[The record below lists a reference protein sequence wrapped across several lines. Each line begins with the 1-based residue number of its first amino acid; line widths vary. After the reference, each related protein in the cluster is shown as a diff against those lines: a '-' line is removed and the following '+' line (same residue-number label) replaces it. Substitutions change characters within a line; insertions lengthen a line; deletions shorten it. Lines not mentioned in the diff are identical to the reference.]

1 MKKAI
6 TLILSAVIIFS
17 LCACAKPENR
27 ADTSL
32 KEGEIMLSGYVA
44 EATEN
49 TILLEKCDGYDWENY
64 VGERAYVTVGSDIQ
78 FVVDGCY
85 VTDLTADY
93 FKGKYISVICSELV
107 LETYPVQLQN
117 ERMIIL
123 LDS

>member
-1 MKKAI
+1 MKK
-6 TLILSAVIIFS
+6 TLALLLTVILALTFFG
-17 LCACAKPENR
+17 CAKRENR

-49 TILLEKCDGYDWENY
+49 TILLEKRDGYDWEAY
-64 VGERAYVTVGSDIQ
+64 VGDRVYVTVGSDIQ
-78 FVVDGCY
+78 FVVDGWY
-85 VTDLTADY
+85 VTDLTADS
-93 FKGKYISVICSELV
+93 FKGKYISVICSESV
-107 LETYPVQLQN
+107 LETYPVQLMN

>member
-1 MKKAI
+1 MKK
-6 TLILSAVIIFS
+6 TLALLLTVILALTFFG
-17 LCACAKPENR
+17 CAKRENR

-49 TILLEKCDGYDWENY
+49 TILLEKRDGYDWEAY
-64 VGERAYVTVGSDIQ
+64 VGDRVYVTVGSDIQ
-78 FVVDGCY
+78 FVVDGWY
-85 VTDLTADY
+85 VTDLSADS
-93 FKGKYISVICSELV
+93 FKGKYISVICSESV
-107 LETYPVQLQN
+107 LETYPVQLMN